1 MFFTTLIWFRSVYKI
16 SNSFWFCIHFWIKW
30 EMWKTFDA
38 KMIGWTHFTSFLL
51 WRYLYFLTIRLKNI
65 LILFYIFSNSFLQS
79 TYLNT
84 VLDCWQSK
92 NKDLL
97 PPTHKG
103 KSLTTKDIAAWKQY
117 FLSDLPNRDYTLTT
131 AEISR
136 GKNARAWVSMVLYL
150 KK

>member
-1 MFFTTLIWFRSVYKI
+1 MTHYNGNNSRSKI
-16 SNSFWFCIHFWIKW
+16 SP
-30 EMWKTFDA
+30 
-38 KMIGWTHFTSFLL
+38 FTIYQFSSMAIFVF
-51 WRYLYFLTIRLKNI
+51 FLTIRLKNI
-65 LILFYIFSNSFLQS
+65 LILFYIFRNSFLQS

>member
-1 MFFTTLIWFRSVYKI
+1 MAIFVL
-16 SNSFWFCIHFWIKW
+16 
-30 EMWKTFDA
+30 
-38 KMIGWTHFTSFLL
+38 
-51 WRYLYFLTIRLKNI
+51 FLTIRLRNI
-65 LILFYIFSNSFLQS
+65 LILFYILNNLFLQS

-117 FLSDLPNRDYTLTT
+117 FLSDLPNRPYSIDVTFLNKIVDT
-131 AEISR
+131 
-136 GKNARAWVSMVLYL
+136 
-150 KK
+150 